1 MSTSE
6 QLAKPTVR
14 DIRDFL
20 ETEAVKGQLALVLP
34 KHMTPDRF
42 ARVAVTAMTKT
53 PKLLECTKESLLR
66 CLMDCSSLGL
76 EPNGRDAHLIPYGS
90 QCTLIVDWKGLV
102 SLARRSGDVALFK
115 ADLVKENDSF
125 SWENGTVRHGIDWR
139 ADRGKTQ
146 AVYSYVK
153 FRDGSEDW
161 EVLQIAEVEAIRKRS
176 KAGQSGPWISD
187 FDEMAKKT
195 AIRRH
200 SKRLTLSPEFQ
211 DALDK
216 DDDKIE
222 ERAATGREVPSA
234 RSAPLN
240 PFTLPPAA
248 AGLPPAIPDDAEE
261 WTDEMIDAKFA
272 AAEMERGAE

>member
-1 MSTSE
+1 MNQQNT
-6 QLAKPTVR
+6 QLEKPTVR

-20 ETEAVKGQLALVLP
+20 ETDSVKGQLALVLP

-76 EPNGRDAHLIPYGS
+76 EPNGRDAHLIPYGNV
-90 QCTLIVDWKGLV
+90 CTLIVDWKGLV

-115 ADLVKENDSF
+115 ADLVKERDSF
-125 SWENGTVRHGIDWR
+125 SWENGVVTHGIDWR
-139 ADRGKTQ
+139 KDRGKTE

-176 KAGQSGPWISD
+176 KAGNSGPWVSD

-211 DALDK
+211 DALEK
-216 DDDKIE
+216 DDDKLHD
-222 ERAATGREVPSA
+222 ERPVKGRDVSA
-234 RSAPLN
+234 RTEPLDPFALPAPVAA
-240 PFTLPPAA
+240 LPPAMTT
-248 AGLPPAIPDDAEE
+248 DDQE
-261 WTDEMIDAKFA
+261 WTDDEIDAKFA
-272 AAEMERGAE
+272 AQEGGAQ